1 MMRATGLAK
10 RGWSAAGV
18 RKALG
23 GRDAAGVRTLLV
35 LGILA
40 REVFSFWTGH
50 PFDFEIWVRT
60 GYWVA
65 RVGYSPYSAIPFA
78 PGVSFAND
86 FGGPGLSA
94 AIGYLPFWPVLLA
107 GLYDLYALLGSPTP
121 FVYYFLIK
129 QPIIIC
135 DVLLAYF
142 LYKYVERRGSNNAS
156 FVLKA
161 WLFSPFTILLSGIWG
176 MFDAI
181 PMLFVV
187 FALTTR
193 PGAYRGFWAGMATFA
208 KSIPLIY
215 TIPLVRGPKPLKS
228 LALALGIPI
237 VASLLIFWIAGW
249 PITIVG
255 STLQSTVTKGGS
267 SMSAWEIVYYLN
279 TIGVISTSALGLLAW
294 SGYIWIAGVAT
305 ATFLS
310 YRWFGFDTERGMIQ
324 SLLLITLTFLLLRGV
339 VNEQYALYL
348 FALALI
354 DIGMWSP
361 QRRNIF
367 LAGVAVVLMFNGT
380 NDLLF
385 IRYLSP
391 VIPQALTIEDNI
403 VAQVS
408 PERNALIFVEAMA
421 FCALNIYYFY
431 SLYKERHVRTED
443 ALLAP

>member
-1 MMRATGLAK
+1 MR
-10 RGWSAAGV
+10 
-18 RKALG
+18 
-23 GRDAAGVRTLLV
+23 VRTLLV

-40 REVFSFWTGH
+40 REAFSFWTGH

-60 GYWVA
+60 GYWVV
-65 RVGYSPYSAIPFA
+65 RGYSPYSPLPIA

-86 FGGPGLSA
+86 FGGGGLSP

-107 GLYDLYALLGSPTP
+107 ALYGVYALLGSPTP
-121 FVYYFLIK
+121 YLYYFLLK

-142 LYKYVERRGSNNAS
+142 LYKYVDRRGSDKSS

-161 WLFSPFTILLSGIWG
+161 WLFSPYTILLSGIWG

-187 FALTTR
+187 FALTAR
-193 PGAYRGFWAGMATFA
+193 PGAYRGMWAGLATFA
-208 KSIPLIY
+208 KSIPLIF
-215 TIPLVRGPKPLKS
+215 TIPLSRGPKPVRN
-228 LALALGIPI
+228 LAIALGIPV

-249 PITIVG
+249 PLSIVG
-255 STLQSTVTKGGS
+255 TTLQSTVAKGGS
-267 SMSAWEIVYYLN
+267 SMSIWETVYYLN
-279 TIGVISTSALGLLAW
+279 SIGVLSTSSLGIIAW
-294 SGYIWIAGVAT
+294 AGYVWIAAVAI
-305 ATFLS
+305 ATVLA

-324 SLLLITLTFLLLRGV
+324 SLLLITVTFLLSRGE
-339 VNEQYALYL
+339 VNEQYSVYL

-354 DIGMWSP
+354 DIAMWSP
-361 QRRNIF
+361 QRRNVF
-367 LAGVAVVLMFNGT
+367 FAGVVVVLMFNAT

-391 VIPQALTIEDNI
+391 IIPQALTIESNI
-403 VAQVS
+403 IS
-408 PERNALIFVEAMA
+408 RINPERNALLFLEAMA
-421 FCALNIYYFY
+421 FWCVNIYYFY
-431 SLYKERHVRTED
+431 CLTRERHIRTED